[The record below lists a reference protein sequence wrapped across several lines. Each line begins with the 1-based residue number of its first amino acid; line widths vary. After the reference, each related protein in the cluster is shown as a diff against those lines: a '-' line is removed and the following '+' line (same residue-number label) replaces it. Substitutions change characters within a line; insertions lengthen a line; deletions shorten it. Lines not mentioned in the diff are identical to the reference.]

1 MLITHFDTTVLCFAW
16 HKHVAI
22 DAGIRVRIVWAS
34 PFVGIVWFWTAV
46 SYPPRNSAK
55 KAFTSRFMNYLEYL
69 LIITCYKSIVVSN
82 RANLPFLKS
91 FHHDSP
97 INGLI
102 LGKLHH
108 KLCFL
113 ASEFLAFPLI
123 FPRFPGKKI
132 FWIIIFPLRW
142 PWTYPI
148 YQGMPGVTP
157 LFSLETKQSAAF
169 RPRPGGDN
177 SKNLR
182 GEVEPYSR
190 TQGGCLWW
198 INNPWYIYIC
208 TWPTE

>member
-123 FPRFPGKKI
+123 SLDFLGRKSFESSFFHWGGHEPTPFTRGCQGSPHCFP
-132 FWIIIFPLRW
+132 W
-142 PWTYPI
+142 
-148 YQGMPGVTP
+148 
-157 LFSLETKQSAAF
+157 KQSSLQRF
-169 RPRPGGDN
+169 GPG
-177 SKNLR
+177 LAEITAR
-182 GEVEPYSR
+182 IWEVR
-190 TQGGCLWW
+190 
-198 INNPWYIYIC
+198 
-208 TWPTE
+208 